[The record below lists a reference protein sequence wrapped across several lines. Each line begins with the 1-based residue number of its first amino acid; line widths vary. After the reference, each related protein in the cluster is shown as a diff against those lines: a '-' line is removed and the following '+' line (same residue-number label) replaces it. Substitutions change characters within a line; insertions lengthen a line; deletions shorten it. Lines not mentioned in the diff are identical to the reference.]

1 MTAFT
6 EGKYSAITEVDQ
18 ICDRLR
24 SLAAWLNQR
33 SAWEAALKTQMAL
46 VQAAEI
52 LGAGDADLEES
63 YP

>member
-6 EGKYSAITEVDQ
+6 EGEHNAIAEVDQ

-33 SAWEAALKTQMAL
+33 SAWESALKTQMAL
-46 VQAAEI
+46 VAASEI
-52 LGAGDADLEES
+52 LGTGDADLEES